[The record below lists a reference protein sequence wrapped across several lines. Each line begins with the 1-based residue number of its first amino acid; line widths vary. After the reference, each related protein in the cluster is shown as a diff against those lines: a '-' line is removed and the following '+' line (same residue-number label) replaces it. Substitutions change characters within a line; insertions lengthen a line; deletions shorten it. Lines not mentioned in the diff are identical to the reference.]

1 MGIPSS
7 RRPNLVAVAK
17 ASNVSRSTVSR
28 VINNDPNVKGDTRER
43 VLAAIRALNYQPHIA
58 ARGLASGRTRVL
70 GLIIPQGVSTLFSD
84 PYFSVLIQGI
94 AAACN
99 RHDYSV
105 MLWLA
110 EPEFERRMVHQVIY
124 GGLIDGVI
132 VSSMLMDDPIVPA
145 LAEADRPFVLVG
157 RYPALPDVAYVD
169 TDNVAGSRAAVEHL
183 LKAGRRRI
191 AAITGPLG
199 MIAGADRRDGY
210 VAALKAHGR
219 PADPRLMVE
228 SDFTEAGGYAAMKK
242 LLPHRPDAIF
252 AASDT
257 MAIGA
262 LRALHDAGRRVPED
276 VALVGFDDIAA
287 AERTDPPLT
296 TVRQTIDQ
304 LGSAA
309 VQLLLSQIDRPNEP
323 RRRVL
328 LPPSLIV
335 RASCGA
341 VPAAPARRPR
351 RS

>member
-7 RRPNLVAVAK
+7 QRPNLVAVAK

-28 VINNDPNVKGDTRER
+28 VINNDPNVKADTRER
-43 VLAAIRALNYQPHIA
+43 VLAAIRTLNYQPHIA

-70 GLIIPQGVSTLFSD
+70 GLVIPQGVGRLFSD
-84 PYFSVLIQGI
+84 PYFSILIQGI

-99 RHDYSV
+99 RNDYSV

-110 EPEFERRMVHQVIY
+110 EPEFERRMIHQVIY

-132 VSSMLMDDPIVPA
+132 VSSMLIDDPIVQS
-145 LAEADRPFVLVG
+145 LAESDRPFVLVG
-157 RYPALPDVAYVD
+157 RYPTLADVAYVD
-169 TDNVAGSRAAVEHL
+169 TDNVVGARTAVEHL
-183 LKAGRRRI
+183 LAAGRRRI

-210 VAALKAHGR
+210 VAALEAAGR
-219 PADPRLMVE
+219 AVDPRLIVE
-228 SDFTEAGGYAAMKK
+228 SDFTEDGGYAAMKK
-242 LLPHRPDAIF
+242 LLAHRPDAVF

-262 LRALHDAGRRVPED
+262 LRALRDARRRVPED
-276 VALVGFDDIAA
+276 VALIGFDDIAA

-304 LGSAA
+304 LGAAA
-309 VQLLLSQIDRPNEP
+309 VQLLLAQIDRPHEP
-323 RRRVL
+323 RKRVL
-328 LPPSLIV
+328 LPPALVV

-341 VPAAPARRPR
+341 QAPKPARKSRTA
-351 RS
+351 